1 MRPVRGLF
9 TAVLVL
15 LSSVIGAASAG
26 AAPEGQMTWGVHVSL
41 APTWFDPA
49 ETSANITPWMV
60 LYAVHDAVV
69 KALPGNPMTPSLAES
84 WSVSPD
90 GLVYE
95 FVLRRGVRFHNG
107 DPVTAEDIRFSF
119 ERYRG
124 TAHTTLKERV
134 AAVETPNPERV
145 RFRLKWPWP
154 DFMTFYASATG
165 AGWIVPRKYIERV
178 GDEGFKKSPIGAG
191 PYRFVSYIPGV
202 ELVLEA
208 FDQYWRKSP
217 NVKRLV
223 LRVIPDEATRTA
235 ALKRGEVDIGYSI
248 RGALAEELRRTAGLT
263 LRSAANQVT
272 WWVHFVDQWD
282 PKSPWHDR
290 RVRQAANPAINRQG
304 INQAELL
311 GAAKITGSIIP
322 ASFDFYWQPPL
333 YSYDASR
340 ARQLLAEAGYPN
352 GFDAGEFFS
361 DSALNAP
368 EAVVNDLRA
377 VGIRVKFRPLERVAF
392 FRGLAE
398 KKYKSLVCVGSG
410 AFGNAATRIEA
421 FVVAGGS
428 YVDRSYAD
436 IDGLFGEQA
445 AELDRKKREAI
456 LHRIQQLIHDKAM
469 FAPVLEI
476 AFMSGV
482 GPRVEESGL
491 GLITGYAF
499 SAPYEDV
506 KLRSK

>member
-60 LYAVHDAVV
+60 LYALHDAVV
-69 KALPGNPMTPSLAES
+69 KSLPG
-84 WSVSPD
+84 
-90 GLVYE
+90 
-95 FVLRRGVRFHNG
+95 
-107 DPVTAEDIRFSF
+107 I
-119 ERYRG
+119 
-124 TAHTTLKERV
+124 
-134 AAVETPNPERV
+134 
-145 RFRLKWPWP
+145 
-154 DFMTFYASATG
+154 
-165 AGWIVPRKYIERV
+165 
-178 GDEGFKKSPIGAG
+178 
-191 PYRFVSYIPGV
+191 
-202 ELVLEA
+202 
-208 FDQYWRKSP
+208 
-217 NVKRLV
+217 
-223 LRVIPDEATRTA
+223 
-235 ALKRGEVDIGYSI
+235 
-248 RGALAEELRRTAGLT
+248 
-263 LRSAANQVT
+263 
-272 WWVHFVDQWD
+272 
-282 PKSPWHDR
+282 
-290 RVRQAANPAINRQG
+290 
-304 INQAELL
+304 
-311 GAAKITGSIIP
+311 
-322 ASFDFYWQPPL
+322 WQPPL

>member
-60 LYAVHDAVV
+60 LYALHDAVV
-69 KALPGNPMTPSLAES
+69 KSLPG
-84 WSVSPD
+84 
-90 GLVYE
+90 
-95 FVLRRGVRFHNG
+95 
-107 DPVTAEDIRFSF
+107 I
-119 ERYRG
+119 
-124 TAHTTLKERV
+124 
-134 AAVETPNPERV
+134 
-145 RFRLKWPWP
+145 
-154 DFMTFYASATG
+154 
-165 AGWIVPRKYIERV
+165 
-178 GDEGFKKSPIGAG
+178 
-191 PYRFVSYIPGV
+191 
-202 ELVLEA
+202 
-208 FDQYWRKSP
+208 
-217 NVKRLV
+217 
-223 LRVIPDEATRTA
+223 
-235 ALKRGEVDIGYSI
+235 
-248 RGALAEELRRTAGLT
+248 
-263 LRSAANQVT
+263 
-272 WWVHFVDQWD
+272 
-282 PKSPWHDR
+282 
-290 RVRQAANPAINRQG
+290 
-304 INQAELL
+304 
-311 GAAKITGSIIP
+311 
-322 ASFDFYWQPPL
+322 WQPPL

-398 KKYKSLVCVGSG
+398 KKYKNLVHVGSG

-428 YVDRSYAD
+428 YVDR
-436 IDGLFGEQA
+436 
-445 AELDRKKREAI
+445 KKREAI

-469 FAPVLEI
+469 FGPVLEI

-506 KLRSK
+506 KLRVK